1 MAKLKAPLLSLG
13 ASQQLG
19 KALVFFGWKGL
30 DVVREYV
37 IPSNPNTTLQQAQRT
52 RLTNAVTEIHNEQA
66 EISNTLGPTDVTAYA
81 LWASVVQ
88 AATTWFNQAVR
99 HVIDRSVLSLSY
111 AIFRG
116 GAFSA
121 IGAAGFKFDIY
132 SNRITA
138 GAIITGQFKWGTSR
152 TALINTKAATPALAA
167 KRMDATW
174 TLLASKTKYYVQF
187 EALTTAPGWADI
199 KSGIYH
205 VTTT

>member
-1 MAKLKAPLLSLG
+1 MAKLKGPLFSLG
-13 ASQQLG
+13 ASQQIG
-19 KALVFFGWKGL
+19 KALVYFPWKGL
-30 DVVREYV
+30 NVVREYV
-37 IPSNPNTTLQQAQRT
+37 VPSNPQTPLQQAQRT
-52 RLTNAVTEIHNEQA
+52 RLTNAVKEIHNEQA

-81 LWASVVQ
+81 TWAGVIQ
-88 AATTWFNQAVR
+88 TATTWFNQAIR

-138 GAIITGQFKWGTSR
+138 GSIITGQFKYGTSK
-152 TALINTKAATPALAA
+152 TALLSTQAATPALPA
-167 KRMDATW
+167 KRMDATFAG
-174 TLLASKTKYYVQF
+174 LATKTKYYVQF
-187 EALTTAPGWADI
+187 EALTTAPDWANI